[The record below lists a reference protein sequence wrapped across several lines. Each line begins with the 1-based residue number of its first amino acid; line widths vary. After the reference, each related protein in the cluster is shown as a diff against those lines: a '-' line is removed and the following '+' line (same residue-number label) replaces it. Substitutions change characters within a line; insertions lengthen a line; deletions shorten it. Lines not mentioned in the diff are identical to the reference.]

1 MKKIFLFIFILAL
14 SITLSGC
21 NNDLFPLDEI
31 TSEKVLT
38 HGEIITQNT
47 EIRRRS
53 HKHLGYF
60 PAVVC
65 IEQGRLIV
73 LWSHDLRTTERAI
86 IIFNQLGYYGGV
98 FTYRQIKAFNIAR
111 NAHEFNAEPILEI
124 NKGKEYNTLH
134 FWHYHA
140 YERLPKGHA
149 WFFGPPSN

>member
-21 NNDLFPLDEI
+21 NNALFPLDEI

-86 IIFNQLGYYGGV
+86 IIFSQLADDYGGV

-111 NAHEFNAEPILEI
+111 NAHELNAAPFLEI
-124 NKGKEYNTLH
+124 HRQNNIKY

-140 YERLPKGHA
+140 YNRSPYGHA
-149 WFFGPPSN
+149 WFFGSPSN